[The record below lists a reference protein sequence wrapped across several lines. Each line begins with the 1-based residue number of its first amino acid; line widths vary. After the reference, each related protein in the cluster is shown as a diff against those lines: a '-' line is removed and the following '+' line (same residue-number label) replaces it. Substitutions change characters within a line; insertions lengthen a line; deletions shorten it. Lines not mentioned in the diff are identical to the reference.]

1 MHLAAVT
8 SLLSIP
14 PLAFIFTPTGRS
26 IVATAWAWLKGVF
39 GKIPA
44 SSPRGILF
52 VIRKKSRS
60 GDELDVLF
68 STHDA
73 ETVARLLQGSP
84 TSLLKQLPA
93 ALGGD
98 CPTPPH
104 APANPEPLPPLV
116 PPQLTAPRLLDSN
129 ESQSRSTESAIPAK
143 ERRPRRRARRGL
155 TSSRRMGCGSRRYRS
170 ASRRK
175 NSH

>member
-1 MHLAAVT
+1 MCGSKRFCFMHLAAAT
-8 SLLSIP
+8 GLFSIP

-39 GKIPA
+39 GKMAA
-44 SSPRGILF
+44 SWPRGILF

-60 GDELDVLF
+60 GDEFDLVF

-84 TSLLKQLPA
+84 APLLKQLPG
-93 ALGGD
+93 ALGSD

-104 APANPEPLPPLV
+104 APA
-116 PPQLTAPRLLDSN
+116 
-129 ESQSRSTESAIPAK
+129 
-143 ERRPRRRARRGL
+143 
-155 TSSRRMGCGSRRYRS
+155 
-170 ASRRK
+170 
-175 NSH
+175 